1 MKTIML
7 TKPIQVHGE
16 EICALELATPSFEL
30 MQKFGSPVKID
41 AAGDYAVNAQVAL
54 RYVPELAKIPPSSL
68 KELGPYDL
76 DSLCWAVWRFFAI
89 PPAMNQSS

>member
-1 MKTIML
+1 MITVTL
-7 TKPIQVHGE
+7 SKPIQAHGD
-16 EICALELATPSFEL
+16 EISVLELEVPSFEQ
-30 MQKFGSPVKID
+30 MQKLGTPVKLD
-41 AAGDYAVNAQVAL
+41 AAGDYTVNTAVAL
-54 RYVPELAKIPPSSL
+54 RYVPELAKVPPSSL